1 MNAVL
6 EKKMKK
12 NIDKIPLIKDFTKMF
27 FYLNNNDVDIHYLNY
42 FKNLTGQNDNIVSD
56 WLNINARTLKNYLKS
71 EVTLKDNTKEHIV
84 HLIALYKHG
93 IEIFGT
99 KENFD
104 NWLSLKNIFLDDK
117 IPAEFLDTISGIK
130 FIDSRL
136 TAIEYGDNV

>member
-42 FKNLTGQNDNIVSD
+42 FKNLTGQNDNIVSN

>member
-1 MNAVL
+1 
-6 EKKMKK
+6 
-12 NIDKIPLIKDFTKMF
+12 MF

-42 FKNLTGQNDNIVSD
+42 FKNLTGQNDNIVSN